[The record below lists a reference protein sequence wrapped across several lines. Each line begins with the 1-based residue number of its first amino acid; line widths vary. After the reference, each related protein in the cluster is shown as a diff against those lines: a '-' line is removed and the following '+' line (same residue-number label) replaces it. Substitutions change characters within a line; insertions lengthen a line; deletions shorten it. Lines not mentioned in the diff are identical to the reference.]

1 MENLTKTQIILL
13 AILISFIVSIATG
26 IVTVAL
32 LEQAPAEVPQTIN
45 RVIKQTIEKVVPA
58 ETKTVIIKEEDLV
71 VDAVKKNQSSI
82 VSVFKKMEDKPESLG
97 LGFIISKDGLLF
109 IENKNFGEGNYFI
122 KIDDKELEAKL
133 LANDPRGFSLFKV
146 EPAKDLNYSTLSDS
160 SKLRS
165 GQTLVFLGEGVS
177 RDIFSKQDKFS
188 LPAEEGTEPISF
200 DIIKVAKSISETPAL
215 VLDLDGDVVG
225 FTVMIGE
232 KSLILPSN
240 LIKESLKI

>member
-1 MENLTKTQIILL
+1 MSK
-13 AILISFIVSIATG
+13 FG
-26 IVTVAL
+26 VAL
-32 LEQAPAEVPQTIN
+32 
-45 RVIKQTIEKVVPA
+45 IKRWVSAWIMKIARPNKFEWKYDSQGNNVGQIM
-58 ETKTVIIKEEDLV
+58 ISDG
-71 VDAVKKNQSSI
+71 KNVYI
-82 VSVFKKMEDKPESLG
+82 V
-97 LGFIISKDGLLF
+97 
-109 IENKNFGEGNYFI
+109 
-122 KIDDKELEAKL
+122 DKELEAKL